1 MQRWKVAVRRHEEAL
16 FWWVHRRWARAW
28 LDRVMRLL
36 THAGSW
42 WSCMGI
48 STALWAFPTS
58 RTLAV
63 ATAISVV
70 TSHLPVQL
78 LKRTVQR
85 PRPYF
90 ALQGYRKLV
99 APLTDYSFPSG
110 HTAAAF
116 AMAGI
121 LSTSGLPIA
130 LVSWSLAII
139 VGISRMYLGHHYP
152 LDVAFGAVLG
162 IAGAVLGRAL
172 VLA

>member
-1 MQRWKVAVRRHEEAL
+1 
-16 FWWVHRRWARAW
+16 
-28 LDRVMRLL
+28 
-36 THAGSW
+36 
-42 WSCMGI
+42 MGI

>member
-1 MQRWKVAVRRHEEAL
+1 MVAVRHREEAL

-36 THAGSW
+36 THLGSW

-58 RTLAV
+58 RALAL

-70 TSHLPVQL
+70 TSHLPVQV
-78 LKRTVQR
+78 LKRTIQR

-90 ALQGYRKLV
+90 SLEGYRKLV

-110 HTAAAF
+110 HTTAAF
-116 AMAGI
+116 AVAGI
-121 LSTSGLPIA
+121 LSTIGMPTA
-130 LVSWSLAII
+130 LVSWSLATL

-152 LDVAFGAVLG
+152 LDVATGAMIG
-162 IAGAVLGRAL
+162 IAGALLGRAL
-172 VLA
+172 VLV